1 MLLGEAIMPL
11 RDFHKVLIGVCV
23 LLACAANRVSA
34 NEPRPTPE
42 NTISVKLEAPVKAQT
57 FSRPVKFYL
66 DNVIDRSANP
76 QPMLVLK
83 ERGGV
88 FLDRQPTEIVREAL
102 ESSLKTADLL
112 APDKASANYLLN
124 VYLFHFGLASGS
136 GMEYY
141 GKVDLNVVV
150 KDLAAGKSQ
159 TVTALGTS
167 VQGAALRKRNILKN
181 VEANINGALADSLRN
196 FLRGT
201 QLRDAVAASGNSTS
215 PAPPEVPAE
224 GAPKTRR

>member
-1 MLLGEAIMPL
+1 MPFG
-11 RDFHKVLIGVCV
+11 RARGVLISAEVC
-23 LLACAANRVSA
+23 LSLISAATGSLAD
-34 NEPRPTPE
+34 EPKPTPE
-42 NTISVKLEAPVKAQT
+42 NTISVKLEAPVKPQT
-57 FSRPVKFYL
+57 FSRPVKFYV

-83 ERGGV
+83 QRGGV

-102 ESSLKTADLL
+102 ENSLKTADLL
-112 APDKASANYLLN
+112 APDQTSASYLLN

-150 KDLAAGKSQ
+150 KDVATGSSQ

-167 VQGAALRKRNILKN
+167 IQGAAVRKKNILKN
-181 VEANINGALADSLRN
+181 IEANINGALEDSLRN

-201 QLRDAVAASGNSTS
+201 KLRDAVASPETSAPAARPSGAVDT
-215 PAPPEVPAE
+215 
-224 GAPKTRR
+224 PKP